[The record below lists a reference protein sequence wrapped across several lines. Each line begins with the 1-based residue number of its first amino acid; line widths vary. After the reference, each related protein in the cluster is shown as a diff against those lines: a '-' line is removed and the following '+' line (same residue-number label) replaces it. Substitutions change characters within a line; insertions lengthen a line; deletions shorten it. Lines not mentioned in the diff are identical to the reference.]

1 MRQAAFHPL
10 LPKSRSSACFPEII
24 LIKDT
29 WKRTKPL
36 EQVWKWNLKNSYKS
50 ESPSRTLMGRL
61 TIKEPLDPLPGWD
74 ASLLC
79 GHSER
84 CLPEGFVIKGKRWRP
99 RQTIQP
105 ALVSS
110 VQGTFPSVMVASWWF
125 LVRISPSLYP
135 SLCHHLILLC
145 YRSLRKISTTWVHHV
160 ILRPCL

>member
-1 MRQAAFHPL
+1 
-10 LPKSRSSACFPEII
+10 
-24 LIKDT
+24 
-29 WKRTKPL
+29 
-36 EQVWKWNLKNSYKS
+36 
-50 ESPSRTLMGRL
+50 MGRL

-110 VQGTFPSVMVASWWF
+110 VQGTFSSVMVASWWF

-145 YRSLRKISTTWVHHV
+145 YRSLRKISITWVHHV
-160 ILRPCL
+160 ILRPCLYHASSCRLALALRFSENARLKLSYHCQAYKLVRSLWGKWNKIS